1 MSAASQGFHFGDG
14 MLETVAKGFK
24 AARNKL
30 KGRTEITTDVVDDAL
45 RDIRVSLLEA
55 DVAFD
60 VVKRFVA
67 RVREKAVGEVVDT
80 KVETK
85 KGKLRVT
92 PQDHFIKI
100 CHDELE
106 ALMGPVDT
114 SLKMRDRSAT
124 GVMMVGL
131 QGSGKTTTAGKLAN
145 KYLKEGKKPLLVA
158 ADVYR
163 PAAVDQLRI
172 LGEQLHV
179 PVFHAP
185 GVAPPELCRLALEQ
199 AAREKADVL
208 IYDTAGRLAID
219 ETLMQELEEIKKA
232 VEPDNILLVCDAMI
246 GQDAVK
252 TAAEFDRRLALDG
265 FILTKLDGD
274 ARGGAALD
282 RLEEFRPEGLASR
295 ILGFG
300 DIVGLMQD
308 FEQHVDEKQAEEDAK
323 KLLSGDFTLD
333 DFVSQI
339 RLVRKMGPLGELME
353 KFPLFGEL
361 PEGFKFDEEALGKIV
376 AMVDSMTKAERLRP
390 DREGGEGPPQA
401 VQHDAWRDEA
411 DRRRAR
417 PPVAAPRHQAA
428 LPAPADAGQGH
439 GGRARRGGGGR
450 PASARRRRNRP
461 VPDRRP
467 DGGPAQGVSAA
478 HACRRDGS
486 RAPHGLLPR
495 PDRLDRDRR
504 RARATQE
511 EAEAGAS
518 GEEEGEEEE
527 QEVIRDLRRRR
538 CPDPDRCAGA
548 SGSRALDRD
557 GHARPPPAHRSGSG
571 RRRRRRSCTTRAGR

>member
-1 MSAASQGFHFGDG
+1 

-30 KGRTEITTDVVDDAL
+30 QGRKEISAEVVDDAL

-67 RVREKAVGEVVDT
+67 RVREKAVGEVVET

-85 KGKLRVT
+85 KGLVRAT
-92 PQDHFIKI
+92 PQDHFVKI

-114 SLKMRDRSAT
+114 SLKLKERGVS

-145 KYLKEGKKPLLVA
+145 RFLKEGKKLLLVA
-158 ADVYR
+158 ADIYR

-172 LGEQLHV
+172 LGEQLQV
-179 PVFHAP
+179 PVFHEA
-185 GVAPPELCRLALEQ
+185 GLKPPELCRRAVER
-199 AAREKADVL
+199 AVREKVDVV

-219 ETLMQELEEIKKA
+219 EPLMQELEDIKQA
-232 VEPDNILLVCDAMI
+232 VAPDNILLVCDAMI
-246 GQDAVK
+246 GQDAVR

-274 ARGGAALD
+274 ARGGAALSIKEVTGKPIKFLGMGEQLD
-282 RLEEFRPEGLASR
+282 KLEEFRPEGLASR

-300 DIVGLMQD
+300 DIVGLMKD
-308 FEQHVDEKQAEEDAK
+308 FEEHVDEQKAEEDAK

-361 PEGFKFDEEALGKIV
+361 PEGFQFDEQALGKIV
-376 AMVDSMTKAERLRP
+376 AMVDSMTKSERLRP
-390 DREGGEGPPQA
+390 DLINEPRTKRIAKGSGRSDKEVKDLLKQYQTMRGVMKTIGDAPGLLSRLPGIKQLFQLRQMQGKGMEDVLGADAADVQRAIQGGGMDPALAGQMAGLPKGYQPRMPA
-401 VQHDAWRDEA
+401 GAMA
-411 DRRRAR
+411 RAR
-417 PPVAAPRHQAA
+417 LMGYSP
-428 LPAPADAGQGH
+428 D
-439 GGRARRGGGGR
+439 
-450 PASARRRRNRP
+450 PASP
-461 VPDRRP
+461 TET
-467 DGGPAQGVSAA
+467 AA
-478 HACRRDGS
+478 E
-486 RAPHGLLPR
+486 
-495 PDRLDRDRR
+495 RDRR
-504 RARATQE
+504 KKKRKQERQARKKN
-511 EAEAGAS
+511 
-518 GEEEGEEEE
+518 
-527 QEVIRDLRRRR
+527 RKKNRR
-538 CPDPDRCAGA
+538 
-548 SGSRALDRD
+548 
-557 GHARPPPAHRSGSG
+557 
-571 RRRRRRSCTTRAGR
+571 